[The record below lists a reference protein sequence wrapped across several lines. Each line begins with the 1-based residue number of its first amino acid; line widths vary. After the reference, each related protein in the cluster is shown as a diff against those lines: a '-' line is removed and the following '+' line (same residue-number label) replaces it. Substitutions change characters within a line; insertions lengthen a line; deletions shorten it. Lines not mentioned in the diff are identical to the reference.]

1 MTARINGRTLDGWRT
16 RRRELERL
24 IRKHKIALDTCLAER
39 DIVDARI
46 IELSANPPGEA
57 S

>member
-1 MTARINGRTLDGWRT
+1 MSARIHGRTLDGWRT

-24 IRKHKIALDTCLAER
+24 IFKHKIALDTCKAER

-46 IELSANPPGEA
+46 LELSAATGDEA